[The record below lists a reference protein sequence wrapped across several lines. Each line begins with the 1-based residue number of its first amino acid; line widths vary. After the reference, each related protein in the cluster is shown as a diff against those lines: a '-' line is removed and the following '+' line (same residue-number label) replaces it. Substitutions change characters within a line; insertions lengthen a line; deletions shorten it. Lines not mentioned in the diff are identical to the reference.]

1 MQNLIFI
8 SIFTNLYMIGVSLI
22 THFVTYP
29 SFELVPEKKFQQFH
43 NAYTKKMLFIVGPV
57 MIIEFISV
65 FIMVIHNIELNS
77 ILPFLLVFII
87 WIFTFFLIVPL
98 HNQLAKNYNKNIN
111 EKLIKFNAFRT
122 SFWVLKFIFLATII

>member
-1 MQNLIFI
+1 
-8 SIFTNLYMIGVSLI
+8 MIGVSLI

-29 SFELVPEKKFQQFH
+29 SFELISTKQFQQFH
-43 NAYTKKMLFIVGPV
+43 NAYTKKMLFIVGPI

-65 FIMVIHNIELNS
+65 FIMVILNIEFNS

-98 HNQLAKNYNKNIN
+98 HNQLAKNYKKNIN
-111 EKLIKFNAFRT
+111 EKLIRFNGFRT
-122 SFWVLKFIFLATII
+122 SLWVLKFIFLATII